1 MRRREFIAG
10 LASTAAWPEI
20 TPAQQPAMPLV
31 AFLFS
36 GGSSPAQFASRM
48 RAFREGL
55 AEIGYVEGRNIAFE
69 ARAADGQY
77 DRLPAL
83 AGDLVRRRVSVI
95 MAQGAPAAAAA
106 KAATTTVPVIFA
118 IGEDPVDLGLVES
131 LGRPGGNV
139 TGVAALNAAVLGKRL
154 ELLRELLPQARAVAV
169 LVNPANPSTT
179 VSVRYA
185 QDAARNL
192 GLEVRLFN
200 VDSVSEFEPT
210 FARLASPP
218 TDALL
223 IAPDG
228 LFFSQADRLAALAVK
243 YMIPASHE
251 FREFPVAGGL
261 MSYGGSNTELWR
273 HAGLYTARILKGE
286 KPADLPVV
294 QPTKFEMVINLKA
307 ANALRLAIP
316 QAILLQVNEL
326 IE

>member
-10 LASTAAWPEI
+10 LGGAAAWPMVAR
-20 TPAQQPAMPLV
+20 AQQTAIPVV

-36 GGSSPAQFASRM
+36 GGSSPAQFGSRM

-55 AEIGYVEGRNIAFE
+55 AERGYIEGRNILIE

-83 AGDLVRRRVSVI
+83 AAELVSRRAAVI

-106 KAATTTVPVIFA
+106 KAATATVPVVFA

-131 LGRPGGNV
+131 LGRPGRNV
-139 TGVAALNAAVLGKRL
+139 TGVAALNAAVVGKRL

-185 QDAARNL
+185 QDAARKL

-200 VDSVSEFEPT
+200 VDSASEFEPT

-228 LFFSQADRLAALAVK
+228 LFFSQADRLAALVVK
-243 YMIPASHE
+243 YMIPTSHE

-273 HAGLYTARILKGE
+273 HAGLYIARILKGE

-294 QPTKFEMVINLKA
+294 QPTRFELVINLKA
-307 ANALRLAIP
+307 ANALRLTIP
-316 QAILLQVNEL
+316 QSILLQANEL